1 MTEALVTPEVLTW
14 ARERRGVQVP
24 DLASKL
30 KVKPEAV
37 AAWETGERKPTFRQ
51 ARRLAQALYVPF
63 GYLYLPEPPVEERPP
78 GEVDSVGSPWDR
90 KLSADFTDLYRDT
103 LAKQAWL
110 REYREAEGIEP
121 VPFVGRFS
129 FEDTEAMVTSPRA
142 KALATQLRKTISI
155 EDAMSRATDA
165 QELTR
170 ELTRN
175 AEMLGIM
182 VLRSS
187 VVGNN
192 THRSLDPKEFRG
204 FAIPNRM
211 APLIFVNARSPVD
224 DQLLTLAHELAHVWI
239 NQGGICS
246 PVDRRKADTPGESV
260 EQFCDAVAEL
270 SLESPAFHREAP
282 KSSASKTSNGTV
294 MVSVTTPAATVANDG
309 GSSAFCQILLA
320 RNGTAFTE
328 AVITSAAE
336 GDLLSREA
344 ADLLGIKV
352 RTLSTVARYMF
363 GDPLNLA

>member
-14 ARERRGVQVP
+14 ARARRGVQVP
-24 DLASKL
+24 DLASRL

-51 ARRLAQALYVPF
+51 AQRLAQALYIPF
-63 GYLYLPEPPVEERPP
+63 GYLYLPEPPLEERLT
-78 GEVDSVGSPWDR
+78 GQVGYVGNLWDR
-90 KLSADFTDLYRDT
+90 KFSADFRDLYRDT

-110 REYREAEGIEP
+110 REYREAEGREP
-121 VPFVGRFS
+121 VPFAGRFS
-129 FEDTEAMVTSPRA
+129 FEDTEAMVMSPRA
-142 KALATQLRKTISI
+142 KALATHLRKTISI
-155 EDAMSRATDA
+155 EDAMSRATGA
-165 QELTR
+165 QELMW
-170 ELTRN
+170 ELARN
-175 AEMLGIM
+175 AEKLGII

-204 FAIPNRM
+204 FAIPDRM

-224 DQLLTLAHELAHVWI
+224 EQLRTMAHELAHIWI
-239 NQGGICS
+239 NRGGICS
-246 PVDRRKADTPGESV
+246 PVDRRKSDTPGKSV

-270 SLESPAFHREAP
+270 SLESPALHKAAT
-282 KSSASKTSNGTV
+282 KSPVSKTSNGTV
-294 MVSVTTPAATVANDG
+294 MVSVTTPVATVANDG

-336 GDLLSREA
+336 GDLLSSEA

-352 RTLSTVARYMF
+352 RTLPTVARYMF
-363 GDPLNLA
+363 GDPLNLV